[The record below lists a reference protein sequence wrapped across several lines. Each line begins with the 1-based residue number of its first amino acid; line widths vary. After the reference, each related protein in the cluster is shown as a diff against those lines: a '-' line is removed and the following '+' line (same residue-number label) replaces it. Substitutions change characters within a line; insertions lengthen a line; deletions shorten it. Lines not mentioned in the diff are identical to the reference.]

1 MRKNFGLGVWT
12 AVLVLSLA
20 IFCWPASAEEKPD
33 SDKVAV
39 VNGDVIT
46 RADLDRSMDFAKRQS
61 MQQGKPLN
69 AEQLAA
75 LEKETLDKLIGIQ
88 LLYQASEKAGNKADE
103 KQVDEKFA
111 QFKKRFPNEEA
122 FKKAMEEWHVTE
134 ADMKSE
140 LKKGMV
146 TEAFVVK
153 NFVDKTTIP
162 EEKVKAYYD
171 SHPQFFKQPE
181 QVKASHILIKVKPD
195 ATEAEK
201 AEAMKKIEKAQ
212 DKLLKGDDFAEVAKT
227 SSEGPSASKGGELG
241 YFGRGQMVK
250 PFEDAAFSLEPGK
263 VSSVVKTQ
271 FGYHLIKVVDKKPAS
286 TIPFDTVKPRIEQFL
301 KQEEVQKEIKK
312 YIDNLRKDAKVEIF
326 LKNAS

>member
-1 MRKNFGLGVWT
+1 MRKNFGLRLWT

-20 IFCWPASAEEKPD
+20 ILSWPVSAEEKPG

-46 RADLDRSMDFAKRQS
+46 RTDLEHAVDFGKRQA

-69 AEQLAA
+69 EEQLGA
-75 LEKETLDKLIGIQ
+75 LEKETLDKLIGIE
-88 LLYQASEKAGNKADE
+88 LLYQASVKAGNKVDD

-111 QFKKRFPNEEA
+111 QFKKRFPNDEA
-122 FKKAMEEWHVTE
+122 LKKTMEEWHVTE
-134 ADMKSE
+134 ADMKAE

-153 NFVDKTTIP
+153 NFVDKTTVP
-162 EEKVKAYYD
+162 EAEVKAYYD

-181 QVKASHILIKVKPD
+181 KVKASHILIKVKPD

-201 AEAMKKIEKAQ
+201 AEAMKKIDKAQ
-212 DKLLKGDDFAEVAKT
+212 EKLKKGDDFAEVAKT
-227 SSEGPSASKGGELG
+227 SSEGPSASKGGDLG

-250 PFEDAAFSLEPGK
+250 PFEDVAFSLEPGK
-263 VSSVVKTQ
+263 VSDVVKTQ
-271 FGYHLIKVVDKKPAS
+271 FGYHLIKVVDKKPES
-286 TIPFDTVKPRIEQFL
+286 TIPFETVKPRIEQFL
-301 KQEEVQKEIKK
+301 KQQEVQKEVKK

>member
-1 MRKNFGLGVWT
+1 MRKNFGLGLWT
-12 AVLVLSLA
+12 AVLVFSLA
-20 IFCWPASAEEKPD
+20 ILSWPASAEEKPG

-46 RADLDRSMDFAKRQS
+46 RANLERSMSFAKRQS

-69 AEQLAA
+69 KDQLAA
-75 LEKETLDKLIGIQ
+75 LEKETLNKLIGIE
-88 LLYQASEKAGNKADE
+88 LLYQASKKAGNK
-103 KQVDEKFA
+103 VDEKEVDERFA
-111 QFKKRFPNEEA
+111 QFKKRFPNDDA
-122 FKKAMEEWHVTE
+122 LKKTMEQWHVTE
-134 ADMKSE
+134 ADMKAE

-146 TEAFVVK
+146 TEAFVIK
-153 NFVDKTTIP
+153 NFVDKTTVP

-171 SHPQFFKQPE
+171 NNPQFFKQPE

-201 AEAMKKIEKAQ
+201 AEAMKKIENAQ
-212 DKLLKGDDFAEVAKT
+212 EKLKKGDDFAEVAKA
-227 SSEGPSASKGGELG
+227 SSEGPSASKGGDLG

-250 PFEDAAFSLEPGK
+250 PFEDVAFSLEPGK
-263 VSSVVKTQ
+263 VSDVVKTQ
-271 FGYHLIKVVDKKPAS
+271 FGYHLIKVADKKSES
-286 TIPFDTVKPRIEQFL
+286 TIPFETVKPRIEQFL
-301 KQEEVQKEIKK
+301 KQQEVQKEIKK

>member
-1 MRKNFGLGVWT
+1 MF
-12 AVLVLSLA
+12 SLA
-20 IFCWPASAEEKPD
+20 ILSWPASAEEKPA
-33 SDKVAV
+33 SEKVAV

-46 RADLDRSMDFAKRQS
+46 RANLDRAMDFAKRQS
-61 MQQGKPLN
+61 MQQGKPLDE
-69 AEQLAA
+69 EQLAA
-75 LEKETLDKLIGIQ
+75 LKKETLDKLIGIE
-88 LLYQASEKAGNKADE
+88 LLYQASKKAGNKVDE

-122 FKKAMEEWHVTE
+122 LQKTMEEWHVTE
-134 ADMKSE
+134 ADMKAE

-146 TEAFVVK
+146 TEAFVMK

-162 EEKVKAYYD
+162 EEEVKAYYD

-212 DKLLKGDDFAEVAKT
+212 DKLLEGEDFAEVAKT
-227 SSEGPSASKGGELG
+227 TSEGPSASKGGDLG

-250 PFEDAAFSLEPGK
+250 PFEDVAFSLEPGK
-263 VSSVVKTQ
+263 VSDVVKTQ
-271 FGYHLIKVVDKKPAS
+271 FGYHLIKVVDKKPET
-286 TIPFDTVKPRIEQFL
+286 TIPLETVKPRIEQFL
-301 KQEEVQKEIKK
+301 KQQEVQKEIKK
-312 YIDNLRKDAKVEIF
+312 YIDNLRKGAKVEIF